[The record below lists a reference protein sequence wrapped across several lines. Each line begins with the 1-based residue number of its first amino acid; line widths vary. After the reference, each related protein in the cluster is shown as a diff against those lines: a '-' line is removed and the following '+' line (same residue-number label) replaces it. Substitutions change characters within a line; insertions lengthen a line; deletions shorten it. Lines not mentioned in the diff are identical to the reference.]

1 MMRIDINDNQ
11 FDYKEEHS
19 KWLLE
24 AASNAYTSL
33 LFLNKA
39 FGLEDEKHKK
49 YLADIEEVVKL
60 AGGNMKDVRKNAKA
74 NMDYFMSHFLVKIY
88 EAGLIL
94 DNNKRALENNTKVSA

>member
-1 MMRIDINDNQ
+1 M
-11 FDYKEEHS
+11 
-19 KWLLE
+19 LE
-24 AASNAYTSL
+24 VATNAYTSL

-49 YLADIEEVVKL
+49 WFADIEKIVRLTGDKYLADIEEVVKL
-60 AGGNMKDVRKNAKA
+60 AGGNMKQIRKEAKA
-74 NMDYFMSHFLVKIY
+74 NMSYFMGHFLCKIA